1 MPRDRLG
8 LALIIVGIVLVA
20 GGVPLVWVGLAAT
33 AVGAAVYAEA
43 RRRESLPTFSI
54 LLGVVSILFV
64 LTIWLFVLAIPAA
77 AAGLLLAW
85 FARPGR
91 SRIVGVVLN
100 GLAFVPSAALVIWL
114 ALT

>member
-1 MPRDRLG
+1 VRRDRIALG
-8 LALIIVGIVLVA
+8 LIVAGTLLVF
-20 GGVPLVWVGLAAT
+20 GGVPVAWIGLAAMG
-33 AVGAAVYAEA
+33 VGAAGYAEA
-43 RRRESLPTFSI
+43 RRRESLATFSI
-54 LLGVVSILFV
+54 LLGALSMLFV
-64 LTIWLFVLAIPAA
+64 LTIWLFFLALPAA

-100 GLAFVPSAALVIWL
+100 GLAFVPSATLVIWL